1 MLNKIRLT
9 LLSGTLAS
17 VALTAIL
24 VFAPVPAS
32 AQDEIEPV
40 NPGGGEEPTYSA
52 GTLRS
57 GTNICRCPQMVGNC
71 VCEIS

>member
-17 VALTAIL
+17 VALTAFL
-24 VFAPVPAS
+24 VFAPTPAS
-32 AQDEIEPV
+32 AQEEFEPV
-40 NPGGGEEPTYSA
+40 DGGGGDPTYSA
-52 GTLRS
+52 GKLRS
-57 GTNICRCPQMVGNC
+57 GTNICRCPELVGNC